1 MEAEAGRIVRW
12 VWPALLAAGVC
23 FASPPAAVDFQKQI
37 EPLFKARC
45 YACHAG
51 ARQLGGLRL
60 DNHKSAIAGGY
71 SGAVI
76 KPGNAAA
83 SKLITLIDGTTKE
96 KAMPMGGPRLTS
108 EQVETVRSWID
119 QGAHWPAGAATAS
132 AVKPKTAHWAFVPP
146 SRPPLPRVRDSRW
159 VRNPIDSFVLAKI
172 EAESLHPSP
181 EADRAT
187 LIRRASLDLTGLPP
201 TPEEVTAFVADSRA
215 DAYEHLVGRLLRS
228 EHYGEKWARHWL
240 DLARYADSDGFEKD
254 NLRPDAWK
262 WRDWVIRAINDGM
275 PFDRFTI
282 EQIAG
287 DLLPAA
293 TVAQKI
299 ATGFHRNTLTNREG
313 GVNRE
318 EYRVEQVIDRAST
331 VGTVWLGLTVGC
343 ARCHDHKYDPI
354 SQREFYQLTAFFN
367 SADEANIEAPLPGEL
382 AAYLQRQPDCEAK
395 RRALL
400 AEYKVADLQPDW
412 ERKMLVA
419 AGQPGVDTL
428 YDVSWDIFGLYV
440 DGGQEQMRMPAS
452 RRSPKWNAKI
462 TDFFIGNYSRVATK
476 QELEKLKFKELN
488 ERLRQLKANCQDL
501 SEAQTLVEGPQPRES
516 HVLIRGDFRQPG
528 IEVQPAG
535 LAVLNPM
542 PADPRPS
549 RLTLAKWLV
558 SRDNPLTARVTMNR
572 QWQEFFGR
580 GLVATSEDFG
590 VRAELPT
597 HPTLLDWLAVEFME
611 SRWDLKKLHRLIV
624 TSATYRQS
632 SKVRPELTARDPG
645 NTLLARQ
652 QRLRLSAEL
661 IRDATLSAAGL
672 LNLEIGG
679 PGARPPMPAGVLDL
693 AYGSSSKW
701 KESIG
706 AERYRRGLYTLFLRT
721 APHPQMTNFDAP
733 DSLLACSRRER
744 STTPLQALN
753 LLNDSSFFEAAQLL
767 AVRIL
772 RSEGRSVVDRLRFAF
787 RASLAREPRAE
798 EIDRLVRFYR
808 QQVELL
814 EKDPSLVESIF
825 PARDLEGIAP
835 TEAAPWVGVG
845 RLLLNLDEFITRG

>member
-1 MEAEAGRIVRW
+1 MKFTRW
-12 VWPALLAAGVC
+12 ICPALVTAGLC
-23 FASPPAAVDFQKQI
+23 LSAPPAAVDYRKQI
-37 EPLFKARC
+37 EPIFKERC

-51 ARQLGGLRL
+51 TKQLGGLRL
-60 DNHKSAIAGGY
+60 DTREAALAGGY

-76 KPGNAAA
+76 KPGDAAA
-83 SKLITLIDGTTKE
+83 SRLIALIDGTSKE
-96 KAMPMGGPRLTS
+96 KSMPMGGPRLTA
-108 EQVETVRSWID
+108 EQVGLVRDWIG
-119 QGAHWPAGAATAS
+119 QGASWPASAARAS
-132 AVKPKTAHWAFVPP
+132 AAEPKAKHWAFRPP
-146 SRPPLPRVRDSRW
+146 SRSPLPRVRNVRW
-159 VRNPIDSFVLAKI
+159 ARNPIDAFVLSTRA
-172 EAESLHPSP
+172 AEGIRPSP
-181 EADRAT
+181 EADRST

-201 TPEEVTAFVADSRA
+201 TTEEVAAFAADPRA
-215 DAYEHLVGRLLRS
+215 DAYEHLVDRLLLS
-228 EHYGEKWARHWL
+228 KHYGEKWARHWL

-254 NLRPDAWK
+254 NVRPDAWK
-262 WRDWVIRAINDGM
+262 WRDWVIRALNDGM

-282 EQIAG
+282 EQMAG
-287 DLLPAA
+287 DLLPNA
-293 TVAQKI
+293 TLTQKV

-331 VGTVWLGLTVGC
+331 VGSVWLGLTVGC

-367 SADEANIEAPLPGEL
+367 SADEANLEAPLPGEL
-382 AAYLQRQPDCEAK
+382 AAYLQRQPECEAK

-412 ERKMLVA
+412 ERKMLLA
-419 AGQPGVDTL
+419 AGQPGIDTF

-440 DGGQEQMRMPAS
+440 DGGQEQMRLPAAQ
-452 RRSPKWNAKI
+452 RSVKWNARI

-488 ERLRQLKANCQDL
+488 EKLRQLNASCPDL
-501 SEAQTLVEGPQPRES
+501 TEAQTLAERPQPRSS
-516 HVLIRGDFRQPG
+516 HILIRGDFRQPG

-542 PADPRPS
+542 PAAPRPS
-549 RLTLAKWLV
+549 RLTLAQWLV

-572 QWQEFFGR
+572 AWQEFFGR
-580 GLVATSEDFG
+580 GLVATSDDFG
-590 VRAELPT
+590 VRAEPPT
-597 HPTLLDWLAVEFME
+597 HPALLDWLASEFME
-611 SRWDLKKLHRLIV
+611 GGWSMKRMHRLIV

-632 SKVRPELTARDPG
+632 SKARPELTARDPG

-661 IRDATLSAAGL
+661 IRDATLSVAGL
-672 LNLEIGG
+672 LSLELGG
-679 PGARPPMPAGVLDL
+679 PSARPPMPPGVLDL
-693 AYGSSSKW
+693 AFGSSSKW
-701 KESIG
+701 KESTG
-706 AERYRRGLYTLFLRT
+706 AERYRRGLYTTFLRT

-733 DSLLACSRRER
+733 DSMAACSRRER

-772 RSEGRSVVDRLRFAF
+772 RSESRLVEERLRFAV

-798 EIDRLVRFYR
+798 ELDRLLRFYR
-808 QQVELL
+808 QQVEIL
-814 EKDPSLVESIF
+814 EKDPSLVESLF
-825 PARDLEGIAP
+825 PARDLDGITPA
-835 TEAAPWVGVG
+835 EAAPWVGVG
-845 RLLLNLDEFITRG
+845 RLLLNLDQFITRE